1 MKPDRLQPRAGITQ
15 LPPPPPPAPRA
26 GAAEGGVI
34 GKSDAPTDSPE
45 SNQGLVEPGPLVSG
59 ITGSEQRKRRRPE
72 PSPVQRA
79 LGLLTRREHSRKELT
94 RKLTDR
100 GVERVEAAA
109 AIEKLCDAGWQDD
122 ARFAQ
127 FLVRSRAA
135 TGYGPI
141 RIRAELGLHGL
152 DREAVAAAL
161 DSFDGDWAANAQDLV
176 RRRFGQEI
184 ATDRNRQRK
193 AADMLVRRGFAA
205 GHIRTALRCDPED

>member
-1 MKPDRLQPRAGITQ
+1 MSEVPDDLKAGSAGGTDG
-15 LPPPPPPAPRA
+15 PPAR
-26 GAAEGGVI
+26 
-34 GKSDAPTDSPE
+34 
-45 SNQGLVEPGPLVSG
+45 
-59 ITGSEQRKRRRPE
+59 RKRRPE
-72 PSPVQRA
+72 LSPVQRA
-79 LGLLTRREHSRKELT
+79 LGLLTRREHSHKELT

-100 GVERVEAAA
+100 GVERAEAAA

-176 RRRFGQEI
+176 RRRFGAGI
-184 ATDRNRQRK
+184 AADRSRQRK

-205 GHIRTALRCDPED
+205 EHIRAALRCDFED